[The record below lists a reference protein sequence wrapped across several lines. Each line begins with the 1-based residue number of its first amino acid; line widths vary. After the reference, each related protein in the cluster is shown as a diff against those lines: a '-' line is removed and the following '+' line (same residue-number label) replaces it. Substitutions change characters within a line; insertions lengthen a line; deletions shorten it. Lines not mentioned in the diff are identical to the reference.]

1 MSANVF
7 FEIADCAVEKYGH
20 KYLALYDADNLN
32 NLGKGS
38 QLWKM
43 TALAERVW
51 SEEDHGVK
59 FIKNR
64 RTEKNNTPVDMKE
77 FFWIKLRSQAI

>member
-1 MSANVF
+1 MNVNVF
-7 FEIADCAVEKYGH
+7 FEIADAFVGKYEH
-20 KYLALYDADNLN
+20 KHLALYDADNMN
-32 NLGKGS
+32 NLGKGRRFREITYLS
-38 QLWKM
+38 D
-43 TALAERVW
+43 RVW

-77 FFWIKLRSQAI
+77 FFWIKLRSQAL

>member
-1 MSANVF
+1 MNANVF
-7 FEIADCAVEKYGH
+7 FEIADEFVEKYGH

-32 NLGKGS
+32 NLSKGRR
-38 QLWKM
+38 LWEI
-43 TALAERVW
+43 TTFAERVW
-51 SEEDHGVK
+51 SEEDDSVK

-77 FFWIKLRSQAI
+77 FFLIKLRSHKL

>member
-1 MSANVF
+1 MNVF
-7 FEIADCAVEKYGH
+7 FEISDAFVEKYGH
-20 KYLALYDADNLN
+20 KYLAIYDADTVIRPVPVHR
-32 NLGKGS
+32 
-38 QLWKM
+38 LWEIKAFSDRM
-43 TALAERVW
+43 W

-77 FFWIKLRSQAI
+77 FFWIKLRSHAL

>member
-1 MSANVF
+1 MNVNVF
-7 FEIADCAVEKYGH
+7 FEISDTFVEKYGH
-20 KYLALYDADNLN
+20 KYLAIYDADRPVPDRR
-32 NLGKGS
+32 
-38 QLWKM
+38 LWEIKAFSDRM
-43 TALAERVW
+43 W

-77 FFWIKLRSQAI
+77 FFWIKLRSQAL

>member
-1 MSANVF
+1 MNVNVF
-7 FEIADCAVEKYGH
+7 FEIADAFVGKYEH
-20 KYLALYDADNLN
+20 KYLALYDADNMN
-32 NLGKGS
+32 NLSKGRR
-38 QLWKM
+38 LWEM
-43 TALAERVW
+43 TRYAERVW

-77 FFWIKLRSQAI
+77 FFWIKLRSQAL